1 MMNNDVL
8 RSIRYTL
15 DISDG
20 KLADIIRLGGLET
33 TKAQVIAYTK
43 KEEEDGFEPCSDEV
57 LAYFLDGLVFFKRGK
72 DETRPSLSI
81 ELPMTNNIILK
92 KLRVAFELKE
102 EDLLAILQAS
112 DFPISKPELSALFRK
127 PGHNNYRPCG
137 EQLLRNFLRGLTLR
151 IRG

>member
-1 MMNNDVL
+1 M
-8 RSIRYTL
+8 
-15 DISDG
+15 
-20 KLADIIRLGGLET
+20 
-33 TKAQVIAYTK
+33 
-43 KEEEDGFEPCSDEV
+43 

-72 DETRPSLSI
+72 DESRPPLPI

-102 EDLLAILQAS
+102 EDMLAVLQAS

-151 IRG
+151 VRG